1 MSDTNTTANRHWPS
15 GPMALVLFMTENDD
29 LLAAIVPVASELA
42 ARACRFH
49 DLPVGEADE
58 HGDFDFVGAWFF
70 DSETKAEVC
79 PMGALS
85 GKDYGSIVAIYK
97 VGC

>member
-1 MSDTNTTANRHWPS
+1 MSDHKDTN
-15 GPMALVLFMTENDD
+15 PMPGATALVLFMTYDND
-29 LLAAIVPVASELA
+29 LLAAIVPTSSELA

-49 DLPVGEADE
+49 DLPVGHADE
-58 HGDFDFVGAWFF
+58 NDDYEFVENWFF
-70 DSETKAEVC
+70 DSETKKEVC

>member
-1 MSDTNTTANRHWPS
+1 MPNPNPLLPT
-15 GPMALVLFMTENDD
+15 ALVLFMTEMYD
-29 LLAAIVPVASELA
+29 LYAAIVPTTSELA

-49 DLPVGEADE
+49 DLPFGEVDAND
-58 HGDFDFVGAWFF
+58 DFEFLESWFF

-79 PMGALS
+79 PMGALT
-85 GKDYGSIVAIYK
+85 GKDYASIVAIYT

>member
-1 MSDTNTTANRHWPS
+1 MSDTNTAT
-15 GPMALVLFMTENDD
+15 GPTALVLFMTENDD
-29 LLAAIVPVASELA
+29 LLAAIVPIGSELA

-49 DLPVGEADE
+49 DLPLGYADE
-58 HGDFDFVGAWFF
+58 HDDFGFVERWFF

-85 GKDYGSIVAIYK
+85 GKDYASIVAIYK

>member
-1 MSDTNTTANRHWPS
+1 MSDTNTATSPT
-15 GPMALVLFMTENDD
+15 ALVLFVTENDD
-29 LLAAIVPVASELA
+29 LLAAIVPVESELA

-49 DLPVGEADE
+49 DLPVGYVDE
-58 HGDFDFVGAWFF
+58 HDDFGFVESWFF

-85 GKDYGSIVAIYK
+85 GKDYASIVAIYK